1 MKPEPVPVVVRE
13 AFPHACDQL
22 AVLHER
28 LATTG
33 VERGLIGPREVPRLW
48 DRHILNCAVVT
59 ELIPPEARDLADV
72 GSGAG
77 LPGLVLAVV
86 RPDLAVTLIEPL
98 ERRSRFLSEVVDEM
112 QLGDRVEVVRARAED
127 VRGRQFTVVTA
138 RAVAPLDRLC
148 GWCLPLLAPGGRLL
162 AIKGARAYDEVKAA
176 QETLPDQDF
185 RVEVCGIGII
195 DPPTTVVVLD
205 VAGSSHS
212 HPTAAHQRNDRQ
224 LRQG

>member
-1 MKPEPVPVVVRE
+1 MKPEPVPSEVRE
-13 AFPHACDQL
+13 AFPNACDQL
-22 AVLHER
+22 AVLHQR
-28 LATTG
+28 LASTG

-59 ELIPPEARDLADV
+59 ELIPQSAQELADV

-98 ERRSRFLSEVVDEM
+98 ERRSLFLSEVVDEM
-112 QLGDRVEVVRARAED
+112 DLGDRVEVLRARAED
-127 VRGRQFTVVTA
+127 IRGRQFAVVTA
-138 RAVAPLDRLC
+138 RAVAPLERLC
-148 GWCLPLLAPGGRLL
+148 GWCLPLLPPGGRLL
-162 AIKGARAYDEVKAA
+162 AIKGARAHEEVAVA
-176 QETLPDQDF
+176 RQTLETMDF
-185 RVEVCGIGII
+185 RVELCGTDII

-205 VAGSSHS
+205 VAGSTHS

-224 LRQG
+224 LKQG

>member
-1 MKPEPVPVVVRE
+1 VKPEPAPTAVRE
-13 AFPHACDQL
+13 AFPDAIEQL
-22 AVLHER
+22 EVLHER

-59 ELIPPEARDLADV
+59 ELIPESAQELADV

-77 LPGLVLAVV
+77 LPGLVLAVL
-86 RPDLAVTLIEPL
+86 RPTMSVTLIEPL
-98 ERRSRFLSEVVDEM
+98 ERRSLFLSEVVDEM
-112 QLGDRVEVVRARAED
+112 DLGNRVEVLRARAED
-127 VRGRQFTVVTA
+127 VRGRQFAVVTA

-162 AIKGARAYDEVKAA
+162 AIKGAKAHEEVAA
-176 QETLPDQDF
+176 ARQTLATRNF
-185 RVEVCGIGII
+185 RVELCGNGII

-205 VAGSSHS
+205 VAGSTHS

-224 LRQG
+224 LKQG